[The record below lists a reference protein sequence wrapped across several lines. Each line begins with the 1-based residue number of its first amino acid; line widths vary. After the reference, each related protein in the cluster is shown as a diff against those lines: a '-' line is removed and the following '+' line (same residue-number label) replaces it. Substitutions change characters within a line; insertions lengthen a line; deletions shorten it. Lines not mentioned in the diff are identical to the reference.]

1 MLLHLIC
8 ASVGLTASC
17 LLQAKKKMGAVG
29 NGAGKVGKLQTPHRH
44 CDMFTVFCMAL
55 CVWVPLEMI
64 TRGQTCDKNNNNI
77 KEIFVKNGEK
87 SGENYKKKGMKAG
100 GGSLRKRGCQRN

>member
-55 CVWVPLEMI
+55 CVWVSLEMI
-64 TRGQTCDKNNNNI
+64 TRDQTCDKNNNNI

-87 SGENYKKKGMKAG
+87 SGEN
-100 GGSLRKRGCQRN
+100 